1 MSAAAFGSSDGR
13 MQTGACLRDHVVER
27 GRPARSVLKII
38 ESPAMPDRSVARRM
52 TLLGREK
59 TRCQRPSK
67 YQIQKN
73 DIEVAEMPA
82 HCSQKLG
89 GSN

>member
-1 MSAAAFGSSDGR
+1 MAECRLALACAIMLSNA
-13 MQTGACLRDHVVER
+13 GA
-27 GRPARSVLKII
+27 PARSVLKII

-52 TLLGREK
+52 TPLGREK

-73 DIEVAEMPA
+73 DIEVIEMPA